1 VLLAFGNSAKAG
13 TAVNLRWRIRFDMAG
28 NAMDTQKR
36 LHENIS
42 ALADGELPDSERELA
57 FAALDS
63 ADGRA
68 AWRAYHLIGDV
79 LRGTPG
85 GELSNGFSA
94 SLAAR
99 LAAESAYTPALAS
112 SDDGN
117 SPTDPAAADPAAQ
130 PWGQAV
136 SSADVM
142 LP

>member
-1 VLLAFGNSAKAG
+1 LAFGNSAEAD
-13 TAVNLRWRIRFDMAG
+13 AMADVRWRIRFDMAG

-63 ADGRA
+63 SEGRA

-79 LRGTPG
+79 LRNTPG

-99 LAAESAYTPALAS
+99 LAAEPAYTPASVS
-112 SDDGN
+112 SDGGN
-117 SPTDPAAADPAAQ
+117 STTDSAAAADPAAQ